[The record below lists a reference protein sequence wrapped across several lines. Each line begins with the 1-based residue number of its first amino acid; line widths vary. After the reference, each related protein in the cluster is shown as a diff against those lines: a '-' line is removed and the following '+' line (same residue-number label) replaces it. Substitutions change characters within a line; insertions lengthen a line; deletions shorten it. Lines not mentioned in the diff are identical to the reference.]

1 MIDET
6 VEEIAE
12 MRTHSSSIVA
22 INATQALSELLERE
36 YATVEEFVQDVE
48 HNSRAL
54 RRANT
59 SHASLHTTQREVVRA
74 VTETEVESVQEA
86 KRVLESAIARVV
98 NDVETGKRRAAMH
111 LSERLEDGMTLL
123 THDYS
128 TTVLEGI
135 ELATREGNR
144 LSVYVT
150 EARPR
155 YLGRKSAR
163 ALATV
168 DGVDATLVVDGASG
182 HVLRECDAVAVGMD
196 CVVDGTLYNRVG
208 TYPIAAVAKD
218 LGVPV
223 WAAGSDAKV
232 VDRGFAF
239 ENAHRSPSEVMLEP
253 ADGFSIENPA
263 YDATPLRLL
272 DAVLT
277 DEGPRGVD

>member
-12 MRTHSSSIVA
+12 MRTHGSSIVA
-22 INATQALSELLERE
+22 INAAHALSELLERE

-59 SHASLHTTQREVVRA
+59 SHASLHTTQREIVRA
-74 VTETEVESVQEA
+74 VTETDVETVEEA
-86 KRVLESAIARVV
+86 KRVLESSIERVV
-98 NDVETGKRRAAMH
+98 NDVETAKRRTAMH

-135 ELATREGNR
+135 ELAVREGNR
-144 LSVYVT
+144 LSVFVT

-155 YLGRKSAR
+155 FLGRKTAR
-163 ALATV
+163 ALSTL
-168 DGVDATLVVDGASG
+168 DGVDVTLLVDGASG
-182 HVLRECDAVAVGMD
+182 TVLGRCDAVVVGID
-196 CVVDGTLYNRVG
+196 CIVGEMLYNRVG
-208 TYPIAAVAKD
+208 TYPIATVAGD
-218 LGVPV
+218 LDVPV
-223 WAAGSDAKV
+223 WIAGSGAKV
-232 VDRGFAF
+232 IDRGFAF
-239 ENAHRSPSEVMLEP
+239 ENELRSPSEVMLEP

-263 YDATPLRLL
+263 YDATPLRLI
-272 DAVLT
+272 DTVIT
-277 DEGPRGVD
+277 DEGPERLD